1 MAHQKEG
8 IEAVH
13 LHTGRTLC
21 KVDVPSHHEPAYY
34 ITNLFIIIYMLTSNL
49 QFHLLEGGI
58 HADINGDGVLLDH
71 VQVHIRHRCLFRF
84 SSLYNGS
91 WILTAIYSLCASL
104 AVGGNVEQGTVV
116 IGSMEV
122 LKPCWAVATTG
133 VPVGEQLF
141 NVSTCHHAAFN
152 FLHYGEH
159 SQNFTDTRL
168 MCTATASRSGNGSF
182 RRKQHGRISRLHW
195 V

>member
-1 MAHQKEG
+1 MARRRRRFSLLQMSAKIQNHMGPIEELGMTERNAEQHRRSATENQKPE
-8 IEAVH
+8 E
-13 LHTGRTLC
+13 
-21 KVDVPSHHEPAYY
+21 Y
-34 ITNLFIIIYMLTSNL
+34 IRWKKDLSRKIPKLIRKAARYAGSAKPNK
-49 QFHLLEGGI
+49 FHLLEGGI

-71 VQVHIRHRCLFRF
+71 V
-84 SSLYNGS
+84 
-91 WILTAIYSLCASL
+91 
-104 AVGGNVEQGTVV
+104 QGTVV